1 MGLED
6 TVFDHTAFHRYESG
20 ELKPRHVHRSTEEK
34 EEKSSKE
41 EDREARRAKMRST
54 SFGKSM
60 MRITRPPMTVTDET
74 KSNLGKVHFHLAV
87 LHGMDRFPE
96 IVPTSYNGEN
106 PEDKPS
112 HDIFSVIFH
121 LCKAASLYNVPACL
135 SLARARVGLDTWVSP
150 LLSIN
155 VPIDFES
162 SKEYCKRAMASERS
176 TAAPKVAAGCLL
188 IQIIE
193 DEGSAGDIE
202 KMNILEETLRLM
214 KQSIEEEHIM
224 KDHSSKQ
231 SRGKAEGFHVGDKV
245 EGNYFMEGTFYSG
258 VIVELNED
266 EGSIVIQYDDDES
279 TETLTHENVR
289 SLEPPSEIL
298 AAQTARL
305 SDEQA
310 LGTHNTDEEENFDD
324 YDLMAKLA
332 ELKAKNG
339 QNSDAAQLFHE
350 AAELALNFGKMKTA
364 NQWSMRAAELE
375 G

>member
-20 ELKPRHVHRSTEEK
+20 ELKPRHVHR
-34 EEKSSKE
+34 KSSEE
-41 EDREARRAKMRST
+41 EDREARRAKMRIQT
-54 SFGKSM
+54 KSM
-60 MRITRPPMTVTDET
+60 MRVTRPPMTVTDET
-74 KSNLGKVHFHLAV
+74 KSHLGKVHFHLAV

-150 LLSIN
+150 LLSTN

-193 DEGSAGDIE
+193 DEGSAGDTE

-214 KQSIEEEHIM
+214 KQSIEEEQIM

-266 EGSIVIQYDDDES
+266 EGSVVIQYDDDGS
-279 TETLTHENVR
+279 METLTNENVR

-310 LGTHNTDEEENFDD
+310 LGTHNTDEEACFRNYE
-324 YDLMAKLA
+324 LMAKLA

-350 AAELALNFGKMKTA
+350 AAELALNVGKMKTA